1 MTPQERTEQLAK
13 ELSLTEEQKAKVL
26 EHFTQMQ
33 KNFQRP
39 PEGMQG
45 DREAMRAA
53 MEKRREESNKKMK
66 EILTEEQYAKYEK
79 MRGGMRNRGRGEQ
92 PPPGKGDPPP
102 PQK

>member
-1 MTPQERTEQLAK
+1 VDGQLTTTLSEQRQIRYLHANAEK
-13 ELSLTEEQKAKVL
+13 L
-26 EHFTQMQ
+26 
-33 KNFQRP
+33 QRP

-79 MRGGMRNRGRGEQ
+79 MRGGMRPRGRGEQ
-92 PPPGKGDPPP
+92 PPPGNGDPPP
-102 PQK
+102 PEK